1 MKNDKKEKR
10 IIENQKRINNK
21 VNAILFPSFIDHD
34 HLDGYIRL
42 NNINKIYDN
51 NVQAVFDFNLDIK
64 EKEFIVFVGPSG
76 CGKSTTLRMIC
87 GLEEITSGGLFID
100 GVYANELHPK
110 DRDIAM
116 VFQSYAL
123 YPHMTVYDNMAFS
136 LKIRKIKQPVLS
148 KDGKP
153 IFEIDKRGIKEDK
166 NRIKELDLIIKEDNT
181 ALRLLEKEKESY
193 SKENYEELFSYYNER
208 NQLAE
213 KEKEKKLEHIDFLNK
228 NPSEKYTYKH
238 LSKSEIDRRI
248 KDASKILQID
258 QFLTRK
264 PKALSGGQ
272 RQRVALGR
280 SIVRNAKVF
289 LMDEPLSN
297 LDAKLRVAMRSE
309 IISLH
314 KKINATTI
322 YVTHDQT
329 EAMTMADRIVVMKD
343 GVVQQIGSPKIIFA
357 HPLNLF
363 VATFIGSPSMNILKG
378 TYTDKGISLSKDVI
392 VSFNK
397 QLNAKDFYQREI
409 TRLDETI
416 LNLDKALLSKNDKN
430 EFIYKSAKE
439 KALSLKDKF
448 SKKLNGDFN
457 IYFGIRPEHI
467 EIVDN
472 NSKSY
477 DAKIK
482 AEIVEQLGSEQHIH
496 TSIGDSKLVIKTM
509 IDRNFESGDEIKIK
523 FDINKTHYFDI
534 DSEESIAKYNFN

>member
-1 MKNDKKEKR
+1 MKNDKKEKK

-21 VNAILFPSFIDHD
+21 VNAILFPSFIDRD
-34 HLDGYIRL
+34 YSDGYIRL

-148 KDGKP
+148 KEGKP

-166 NRIKELDLIIKEDNT
+166 NRIKELNLIIKEDNI

-193 SKENYEELFSYYNER
+193 SKENYEELSSYYNER

-363 VATFIGSPSMNILKG
+363 VATFIGSPSMNILKA
-378 TYTDKGISLSKDVI
+378 TYTRKGISLSKDV
-392 VSFNK
+392 VVALNK
-397 QLNAKDFYQREI
+397 QLNAKNFYEKEI
-409 TRLDETI
+409 NRFDEIIT
-416 LNLDKALLSKNDKN
+416 NLDKALLSKNDKN

-439 KALSLKDKF
+439 KALLLKDKF
-448 SKKLNGDFN
+448 AKKLNGEFD

-467 EIVDN
+467 EIVDD

-477 DAKIK
+477 DAIIK

-534 DSEESIAKYNFN
+534 DSEESMAKYNI